1 MPQKE
6 REKKLAYHS
15 KYNKEWYKNP
25 ENAAQKKADAKIW
38 RRKIIERNREF
49 LKNYRETHPCE
60 DCGESHIACLDFH
73 HRDPKEK
80 EIEVS
85 IMVRKGMSLD
95 RIMKEI
101 EKCMV
106 LCRNCHAKLHYQ
118 ERNTGP

>member
-1 MPQKE
+1 MPKKE

-15 KYNKEWYKNP
+15 EYNKKWYQNP
-25 ENAAQKKADAKIW
+25 ENAAQKKKDAKIW
-38 RRKIIERNREF
+38 RKKIIERNREF
-49 LKNYRETHPCE
+49 LKNYRESHPCE
-60 DCGESHIACLDFH
+60 TCKESHIACLDFH
-73 HRDPKEK
+73 HRDPQEK

-85 IMVRKGMSLD
+85 IMVRKGMSLE

-118 ERNTGP
+118 ERHTGP